1 MNEASQCDKNHIHRY
16 GQRTDL
22 TSMITGKCI
31 FAQTIYTHTIAIS
44 NKTIEIQEDKFF
56 TVVLIYHN
64 VALRAPPKRT
74 QRDSAAK
81 TVKRDAFPGV
91 NRKNASGLF
100 SARCMTMHETEWQS
114 VWARPLS
121 LRLIFGS
128 FLSVCVTF
136 HARTHPSATTFNSP
150 PLAHTQNT
158 DGHTDVS

>member
-1 MNEASQCDKNHIHRY
+1 MQSLPLNASLNDLADREEPSMRKNFVTCR
-16 GQRTDL
+16 
-22 TSMITGKCI
+22 
-31 FAQTIYTHTIAIS
+31 AIP
-44 NKTIEIQEDKFF
+44 
-56 TVVLIYHN
+56 IYHN
-64 VALRAPPKRT
+64 VSLRAPPKRA
-74 QRDSAAK
+74 QRDSGAK

-114 VWARPLS
+114 VRARPLS

-136 HARTHPSATTFNSP
+136 HARTHPSATPFNSP

>member
-1 MNEASQCDKNHIHRY
+1 MQSLPLNASLN
-16 GQRTDL
+16 DL
-22 TSMITGKCI
+22 ADREEPSMRKSFVTCR
-31 FAQTIYTHTIAIS
+31 AIP
-44 NKTIEIQEDKFF
+44 
-56 TVVLIYHN
+56 IYHN

-74 QRDSAAK
+74 QRDSGAK

-136 HARTHPSATTFNSP
+136 HARTTAAWRLQIVVWQNMSFQSNHPE
-150 PLAHTQNT
+150 
-158 DGHTDVS
+158 

>member
-64 VALRAPPKRT
+64 VALRAPPKLA
-74 QRDSAAK
+74 QRDSGAK
-81 TVKRDAFPGV
+81 TVKRDAFPRV

>member
-64 VALRAPPKRT
+64 VALRAPPKRA
-74 QRDSAAK
+74 QRDSGAK

-114 VWARPLS
+114 VRARPLS

>member
-1 MNEASQCDKNHIHRY
+1 MQSLPLNASLN
-16 GQRTDL
+16 DL
-22 TSMITGKCI
+22 ADREEPSMRKSFVTCR
-31 FAQTIYTHTIAIS
+31 AIP
-44 NKTIEIQEDKFF
+44 
-56 TVVLIYHN
+56 IYHN
-64 VALRAPPKRT
+64 VALYAPLKRA
-74 QRDSAAK
+74 QRDSGAK
-81 TVKRDAFPGV
+81 TVKRDVFPGV

-114 VWARPLS
+114 VRARPLS

>member
-1 MNEASQCDKNHIHRY
+1 MQSLPLNASLN
-16 GQRTDL
+16 DL
-22 TSMITGKCI
+22 ADREEPSMRKSFVTCR
-31 FAQTIYTHTIAIS
+31 AIP
-44 NKTIEIQEDKFF
+44 
-56 TVVLIYHN
+56 IYHN
-64 VALRAPPKRT
+64 VSLRAPPKRA
-74 QRDSAAK
+74 QRDSGAK
-81 TVKRDAFPGV
+81 TVKRGFSPWL

>member
-1 MNEASQCDKNHIHRY
+1 MQSLPLNASLN
-16 GQRTDL
+16 DL
-22 TSMITGKCI
+22 ADREEPAMRKC
-31 FAQTIYTHTIAIS
+31 FVPCRAIPS
-44 NKTIEIQEDKFF
+44 
-56 TVVLIYHN
+56 YHN

-74 QRDSAAK
+74 QRDSGAK

>member
-1 MNEASQCDKNHIHRY
+1 MQSLPLNASLN
-16 GQRTDL
+16 DL
-22 TSMITGKCI
+22 ADREEPSMRKSFVTCR
-31 FAQTIYTHTIAIS
+31 AIP
-44 NKTIEIQEDKFF
+44 
-56 TVVLIYHN
+56 IYHN
-64 VALRAPPKRT
+64 VSLRAPPKRA
-74 QRDSAAK
+74 QRDSGAK

-128 FLSVCVTF
+128 FLSVCITF
-136 HARTHPSATTFNSP
+136 HARTHPSATPFNSP